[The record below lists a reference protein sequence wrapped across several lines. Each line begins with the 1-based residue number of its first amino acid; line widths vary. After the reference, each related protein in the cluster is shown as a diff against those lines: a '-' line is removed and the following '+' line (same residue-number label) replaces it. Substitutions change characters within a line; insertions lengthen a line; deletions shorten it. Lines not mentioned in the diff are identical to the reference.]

1 MTDLLT
7 QNSETDTNAEYF
19 AFFLAYP
26 LLETSQS
33 AQAGGL
39 FLRLLRPQIGLE
51 VLDDLSVVSSS
62 AMLEEVS
69 AE

>member
-1 MTDLLT
+1 M
-7 QNSETDTNAEYF
+7 QNIC
-19 AFFLAYP
+19 AFSSAYP
-26 LLETSQS
+26 LLEISQS

-39 FLRLLRPQIGLE
+39 FVGLLRPHIGFD
-51 VLDDLSVVSSS
+51 VLDDLSGVSSS

>member
-7 QNSETDTNAEYF
+7 QNSKTETNANIC
-19 AFFLAYP
+19 AFSLAYP
-26 LLETSQS
+26 LLEISQS

-39 FLRLLRPQIGLE
+39 FVGLLRPQIGLK
-51 VLDDLSVVSSS
+51 VLDDLSGVSYS

>member
-1 MTDLLT
+1 M
-7 QNSETDTNAEYF
+7 QNIC
-19 AFFLAYP
+19 AFSSAYP
-26 LLETSQS
+26 LFEISQS

-39 FLRLLRPQIGLE
+39 FVGLLRPQIGLE
-51 VLDDLSVVSSS
+51 VLDDLSGVSSS

>member
-1 MTDLLT
+1 M
-7 QNSETDTNAEYF
+7 QNIC
-19 AFFLAYP
+19 AFSSAYP
-26 LLETSQS
+26 LLEISQF

-39 FLRLLRPQIGLE
+39 FVGLLRPHIGLE
-51 VLDDLSVVSSS
+51 VLDDPSGVSSS